1 MNLWVDEGVE
11 IGHFFD
17 STAVKGY
24 HYWLMSVQD
33 LPYIDS
39 LRFAKEGEIR
49 EGYYAIAAL
58 PRLAKM
64 LAAPEGDLHYR
75 LEGRIELGRPQL
87 CLTVQALLS
96 LDCQRCLQPMQQ
108 DLQLRSY
115 VCVARNEAELL
126 RWDAI
131 DLESGGA
138 MVDAVLVEAR
148 MSVQDFVEDE
158 VLLGL
163 PVAFSHP
170 EGECPESLSGFVG
183 LEAGSETS

>member
-1 MNLWVDEGVE
+1 
-11 IGHFFD
+11 
-17 STAVKGY
+17 
-24 HYWLMSVQD
+24 MSAQD
-33 LPYIDS
+33 LPFIDS
-39 LRFAKEGEIR
+39 LRFAKGGEIR

-64 LAAPEGDLHYR
+64 LATPEGDLHYR

-87 CLTVQALLS
+87 CLTVRAALS

-108 DLQLRSY
+108 ELHLRSC
-115 VCVARNEAELL
+115 VCVARNEAELA

-131 DLESGGA
+131 DLESDHA

-170 EGECPESLSGFVG
+170 EGECPGSLSGFVG
-183 LEAGSETS
+183 LEADSHAS

>member
-1 MNLWVDEGVE
+1 
-11 IGHFFD
+11 
-17 STAVKGY
+17 
-24 HYWLMSVQD
+24 MSAQD

-39 LRFAKEGEIR
+39 LRFAKDGESR
-49 EGYYAIAAL
+49 EGHYAIAAL
-58 PRLAKM
+58 PRLVKM
-64 LAAPEGDLHYR
+64 LVIPEGDLYYR
-75 LEGRIELGRPQL
+75 LEGTVELGRPQL
-87 CLTVQALLS
+87 CLTVKAVLS

-108 DLQLRSY
+108 DLQLRSC
-115 VCVARNEAELL
+115 VGVARNEAELA

-138 MVDAVLVEAR
+138 MVDAMLVEAR

-170 EGECPESLSGFVG
+170 EGECPETLSGFVG
-183 LEAGSETS
+183 LETGSHAS